1 MFCKINFLSA
11 VNIRSKHVLFIG
23 PLFHKFLC
31 IFFGVDYSVFLKFF
45 SNFSTPSGE
54 EDNCLSVDA
63 HPSSGDCHVLHQ
75 ESSAMPPAASGT
87 VIQRFTIVPVD
98 DLPAGRQENVSDHES
113 SCSRAAAAGGHEA
126 VVCSV
131 EHQNLRPILKKRG
144 NGAQVNTGESQTDI
158 TAVDSVRVLVYIL
171 HTYCTYF

>member
-1 MFCKINFLSA
+1 MSYSLDPYSTNFFA
-11 VNIRSKHVLFIG
+11 Y
-23 PLFHKFLC
+23 FLAL
-31 IFFGVDYSVFLKFF
+31 IYSVFLKFF
-45 SNFSTPSGE
+45 SNVSTPSGE

-75 ESSAMPPAASGT
+75 ESSAMPPAGSGT

-98 DLPAGRQENVSDHES
+98 DLPSGRQVN
-113 SCSRAAAAGGHEA
+113 SCSRAAAAAGHEA
-126 VVCSV
+126 VACSV

-158 TAVDSVRVLVYIL
+158 TAVDSVRVPVPMYIL
-171 HTYCTYF
+171 HSTYCI